1 MKIDVWYPG
10 EQIAGAS
17 VTFYPNDCEYRGNL
31 YNAAGR
37 IIGDFSSRNSVEIE
51 RRFPGIFD
59 EEDKKQ

>member
-17 VTFYPNDCEYRGNL
+17 CAFYPNSGEYRGNL

-37 IIGDFSSRNSVEIE
+37 IIGDYSSLNSVEIE
-51 RRFPGIFD
+51 RRFPRNFD
-59 EEDKKQ
+59 EEDEK